1 MTSKVKF
8 KSDAFAV
15 IHSVA
20 HGVSRAGTI
29 DKATMRGFDESCLA
43 PADRTAPAMPR
54 FAQNTVGRDFAVGDI
69 HGCFTEL
76 QRGLDAIGFDPTA
89 DRLFSVG
96 DLVDRGPESHLALRW
111 LAKPWFHAICGNHD
125 FMAWR
130 HAIGQPYEEVDHL
143 QHGGAWVLMLSDAQ
157 RQEFGARLAALP
169 LVLEVETG
177 QGVVGLVHADCPY
190 DDWLEMGRVPW
201 HNTEA
206 VSAVIDCCLWSIDR
220 YARRYAG
227 HVKNVRAVVHGHT
240 TTRTMEILG
249 NVHFIDTG
257 GWRPGGHFTFL
268 DLQTLVARQGPV
280 NAAPVPS
287 RRNR

>member
-1 MTSKVKF
+1 VPHRT
-8 KSDAFAV
+8 
-15 IHSVA
+15 
-20 HGVSRAGTI
+20 G
-29 DKATMRGFDESCLA
+29 A
-43 PADRTAPAMPR
+43 PATEQPTSADDSAGAVDRAAPALLR

-76 QRGLDAIGFDPTA
+76 QRGLDAIGFDART

-96 DLVDRGPESHLALRW
+96 DLVDRGPESHHALRW
-111 LAKPWFHAICGNHD
+111 LDKPWFHAICGNHD

-143 QHGGAWVLMLSDAQ
+143 QHGGAWLLMLSDAE
-157 RQEFGARLAALP
+157 RPEFGARLAALP
-169 LVLEVETG
+169 LAMEVDTG

-206 VSAVIDCCLWSIDR
+206 VSAVADCCLWSIDS

-249 NVHFIDTG
+249 NVQFIDTG

-268 DLQTLVARQGPV
+268 DPQALVATQGPV